1 MEDREIIALFFARSE
16 QAITELGARYGTLC
30 RRIADDLL
38 HNGNDAEECVNDTF
52 LAVWDTVPPAEPSP
66 LSSYV
71 CRITRNIALKRL
83 RHDTAAKRN
92 RSLEVALDELNT
104 VLSAENT
111 TEEALDAEELSAAIN
126 CFLETLDKDTRI
138 MFVRRYWFGDDT
150 AAIAER
156 FHKSSHYISVRLSR
170 TRQKL
175 RDFLQKEGFAP

>member
-1 MEDREIIALFFARSE
+1 MEDREIVALFFARSE

-30 RRIADDLL
+30 RRIAEDLL
-38 HNGNDAEECVNDTF
+38 HNSNDAEECVNDAF

-92 RSLEVALDELNT
+92 RSLEVALDELSD
-104 VLSAENT
+104 VLSADNT
-111 TEEALDAEELSAAIN
+111 EDAIDTEELSAAIN
-126 CFLETLDKDTRI
+126 RFLETLDKDTRV

-150 AAIAER
+150 AAIAGR
-156 FHKSSHYISVRLSR
+156 FHKTNHYISVRLSR